1 MCDILCFVVVIGG
14 SGGRMGF
21 LKPFYVHFFYVFKN
35 AILKT
40 YIYSNVGKYYKGCM
54 VKNIEILTTLVDL
67 LNNELHR
74 KRARLPKRGLRFG

>member
-40 YIYSNVGKYYKGCM
+40 YIAM
-54 VKNIEILTTLVDL
+54 WANIT
-67 LNNELHR
+67 
-74 KRARLPKRGLRFG
+74 RGVW